1 MQTLT
6 FQNITLAPA
15 KIDSQIWLSSADLAK
30 ALGYAETD
38 SVTKI
43 YNRNK
48 DEFTSNMTM
57 TVKLTANGI
66 NGSTRQKETRIF
78 SLRGCHLIAM
88 FARTAVAKQ
97 FRQWVLDILDKEV
110 GQPVVVHTTTDDR
123 HPLTQAVKLL
133 ARTKGLSYS
142 DAWKLV
148 HQRFGVDNVKKL
160 TLDQLEQ
167 AVCYV
172 HSLLMI
178 QNIANPEQ
186 LYDTLANSACHLRD
200 YARMLKILKHLPMTD
215 DNAGGN
221 IYRQITETFDD
232 IVRLSHTMNLRNH
245 AGRPMFEQN
254 RINYYRGNA
263 LVW

>member
-1 MQTLT
+1 MNTSLIIAQTAISTYNNL
-6 FQNITLAPA
+6 FSLNDLHKASGNDANHQPA
-15 KIDSQIWLSSADLAK
+15 MFMRNKQTKDLIHEIESENTIAYHTINGGKNRGTYVCEELVYAYAMWISAKFNLMVIRAFKALNTGAIPCLAK
-30 ALGYAETD
+30 
-38 SVTKI
+38 
-43 YNRNK
+43 
-48 DEFTSNMTM
+48 
-57 TVKLTANGI
+57 
-66 NGSTRQKETRIF
+66 
-78 SLRGCHLIAM
+78 
-88 FARTAVAKQ
+88 
-97 FRQWVLDILDKEV
+97 
-110 GQPVVVHTTTDDR
+110 TTTDDR
-123 HPLTQAVKLL
+123 HSLDQAVKLL

-148 HQRFGVDNVKKL
+148 HQRFGVDNVKQL

-178 QNIANPEQ
+178 QNNPEQ

-215 DNAGGN
+215 DNIGGH

-232 IVRLSHTMNLRNH
+232 IVKLSHTMNLRNH